1 MSDSRS
7 SLTAVARVRRVREQ
21 DSLLGL
27 LQAQREADD
36 AGAVLAGL
44 QDRLAPTGSTGQ
56 SLAAFVALRTGLV
69 ALEQASTLARA
80 DLEAADSIAASARAH
95 WQADRCRLEAIEM
108 LQERRGDQHRAE
120 IAQAEAKELDEVAT
134 QLWARRAGEAS

>member
-1 MSDSRS
+1 MSAARS
-7 SLTAVARVRRVREQ
+7 SLSAVARVRRVREQ

-36 AGAVLAGL
+36 ARAVLDGL
-44 QDRLAPTGSTGQ
+44 QHRLAPVGVTGQ

-69 ALEQASTLARA
+69 ALEQASTRARA

-95 WQADRCRLEAIEM
+95 WQTDRCRLEAIEM

-120 IAQAEAKELDEVAT
+120 IARAEAKELDEVAT
-134 QLWARRAGEAS
+134 QLWARHAREAS